1 MAHVQGSSSEA
12 HAKAG
17 DHDALVKWLSAET
30 ALGRSV
36 LGSMES
42 DGYAVLPGVLSR
54 AECAIELEVR
64 LALSINLC
72 MALIR
77 LRLVLCVDSA
87 VECVYRCKERCPTTR
102 FLNTHAYT
110 AQHRTP

>member
-42 DGYAVLPGVLSR
+42 DGYAVLHGVLSR

-64 LALSINLC
+64 VWPCLST
-72 MALIR
+72 
-77 LRLVLCVDSA
+77 CVW
-87 VECVYRCKERCPTTR
+87 P
-102 FLNTHAYT
+102 
-110 AQHRTP
+110 